1 MGSVQRRDIMK
12 IYEKIIAIIA
22 SMTILSSSVVSCGK
36 NEEKATPESNISTVD
51 PMDLEELPR
60 GEYEVSEVDY
70 LSGISNIT
78 DISPLDNNRYL
89 VISEEPSA
97 GGEAYGAI
105 KYQKLYVA
113 DDINKIVTEI
123 TPDLDLGVTA
133 YYSAL
138 GTKDGRIF
146 IAAIEPEYKDGK
158 DPGHAAEE
166 NLPQEHINFLFN
178 HAENV
183 NYKLFEL
190 NTNGEVIS
198 ESKLDIDYDSNA
210 PISWLI
216 CKDYWDDKLVIS
228 ALIVSEKNYWDIEIT
243 DYVVNKNG
251 GIEGNI
257 ENDIPYQGPR
267 IKKVASDG
275 RLCFVGTDYDADEPH
290 ERMDFYD
297 KDNYESSE
305 TVSVKCENFNC
316 DRREVCLTTGTFG
329 HGDDLLYLSS
339 GIGLFSYDKNG
350 KYENI
355 INYLDLLPENI
366 VETEDVVVLDDNSVF
381 VLGSGYFSND
391 ECSKNLVYKFESQ

>member
-1 MGSVQRRDIMK
+1 MK
-12 IYEKIIAIIA
+12 IYEKIIAISA

-36 NEEKATPESNISTVD
+36 IEEKAKPESNITNISTVD

-89 VISEEPSA
+89 VISEEPSG

-113 DDINKIVTEI
+113 DDINKVVTEI

-138 GTKDGRIF
+138 GTKDGKIF
-146 IAAIEPEYKDGK
+146 IAAIEPEYKDGE
-158 DPGHAAEE
+158 DPGYAAEE
-166 NLPQEHINFLFN
+166 NLAQEHINFLFD

-198 ESKLDIDYDSNA
+198 ENKLDIDYDSNA

-216 CKDYWDDKLVIS
+216 CNDHWDDKLVIS
-228 ALIVSEKNYWDIEIT
+228 ALIVSEKNYFDIEIT

-305 TVSVKCENFNC
+305 TVSVKCENFDC
-316 DRREVCLTTGTFG
+316 DKRSGRLIAGTLG
-329 HGDDLLYLSS
+329 HGDDLIYLSS
-339 GIGLFSYDKNG
+339 GIGLFSYDKDGN
-350 KYENI
+350 YENI

-366 VETEDVVVLDDNSVF
+366 VETKDVVVLDNNSIF
-381 VLGSGYFSND
+381 VLGSGYFRND

>member
-1 MGSVQRRDIMK
+1 MK

-22 SMTILSSSVVSCGK
+22 SMSILSSSVVSCGK
-36 NEEKATPESNISTVD
+36 IEEKATPESNITNISTVD

-60 GEYEVSEVDY
+60 SEYEVSEVDY

-78 DISPLDNNRYL
+78 DILPLDNNRYL

-158 DPGHAAEE
+158 DPGHDWEE
-166 NLPQEHINFLFN
+166 NFPQEHINFLFA
-178 HAENV
+178 HAQNV

-190 NTNGEVIS
+190 NTDGEVIS
-198 ESKLDIDYDSNA
+198 ENKLDFDYNSNA
-210 PISWLI
+210 PISWLV
-216 CKDYWDDKLVIS
+216 CNDYWDDKLVIS
-228 ALIVSEKNYWDIEIT
+228 ALIVSEKNYFDIETT

-251 GIEGNI
+251 GIEGK
-257 ENDIPYQGPR
+257 
-267 IKKVASDG
+267 IKNHSSIYKPDVKKTASDG
-275 RLCFVGTDYDADEPH
+275 RFCLVNCDYDTGVQYEKISV
-290 ERMDFYD
+290 YD
-297 KDNYESSE
+297 KGNFESYELFSFKSE
-305 TVSVKCENFNC
+305 DFGC
-316 DRREVCLTTGTFG
+316 DKRERRLTAGTFG

-339 GIGLFSYDKNG
+339 GIGLFSVDKDGN
-350 KYENI
+350 YENI
-355 INYLDLLPENI
+355 INYLYLLPKNI
-366 VETEDVVVLDDNSVF
+366 VETKDVVVLDDNSVF
-381 VLGSGYFSND
+381 VLGSGYFRNE
-391 ECSKNLVYKFESQ
+391 ECTKNVVYKFESK

>member
-1 MGSVQRRDIMK
+1 MK

>member
-1 MGSVQRRDIMK
+1 MK
-12 IYEKIIAIIA
+12 IYEKIIAISA

-36 NEEKATPESNISTVD
+36 IEEKAKPESNITNISTVD

-89 VISEEPSA
+89 VISEEPSG

-113 DDINKIVTEI
+113 DDINKVVTEI

-138 GTKDGRIF
+138 GTKDGKIF
-146 IAAIEPEYKDGK
+146 IAAIEPEYKDGE
-158 DPGHAAEE
+158 DPGYAAEE
-166 NLPQEHINFLFN
+166 NLAQEHINFLFD

-198 ESKLDIDYDSNA
+198 ENKLDIDYDSNA

-216 CKDYWDDKLVIS
+216 CNDHWDDKLVIS
-228 ALIVSEKNYWDIEIT
+228 ALIVNEKDYWDIEIT

-305 TVSVKCENFNC
+305 TVSVKCENFDC
-316 DRREVCLTTGTFG
+316 DKRSGRLIAGTLG
-329 HGDDLLYLSS
+329 HGDDLIYLSS
-339 GIGLFSYDKNG
+339 GIGLFSYDKDGN
-350 KYENI
+350 YENI

-366 VETEDVVVLDDNSVF
+366 VETKDVVVLDNNSIF
-381 VLGSGYFSND
+381 VLGSGYFRND

>member
-1 MGSVQRRDIMK
+1 MK
-12 IYEKIIAIIA
+12 IYEKIIAISA

-36 NEEKATPESNISTVD
+36 IEEKAKPESNITNISTVD

-89 VISEEPSA
+89 VISEEPSG

-113 DDINKIVTEI
+113 DDINKVVTEI

-138 GTKDGRIF
+138 GTKDGKIF
-146 IAAIEPEYKDGK
+146 IAAIEPEYKDGE
-158 DPGHAAEE
+158 DPGYAAEE
-166 NLPQEHINFLFN
+166 NLAQEHINFLFD

-198 ESKLDIDYDSNA
+198 ESKLDFDYDSNA

-216 CKDYWDDKLVIS
+216 CNDYWDDKLVIS
-228 ALIVSEKNYWDIEIT
+228 ALIVSEKNYFDIETT

-267 IKKVASDG
+267 IKKAASDG

-290 ERMDFYD
+290 DRMDFYD

-305 TVSVKCENFNC
+305 TVSVKCENFGC
-316 DRREVCLTTGTFG
+316 DKRLRGLIAGTFG

-339 GIGLFSYDKNG
+339 CIGLFSYDKNG
-350 KYENI
+350 NYENI
-355 INYLDLLPENI
+355 INYLDLLPEDI
-366 VETEDVVVLDDNSVF
+366 DETKAVVVLDDNSVF
-381 VLGSGYFSND
+381 VLGSGYFIND
-391 ECSKNLVYKFESQ
+391 DCRKTLVYKFKNIIAND